1 MADPVDPRCEASEMA
16 PSRVHLA
23 EARQIAGELATIART
38 GLVLPGSIAE
48 RHMVCGRTNCACH
61 AEPDRRHGPYYQ
73 WTRKVAKKTVGRFLS
88 RDQRDDYERWIAND
102 RRVHELVRRLE
113 ELGVTALEAD
123 PRSTRQR

>member
-1 MADPVDPRCEASEMA
+1 MA

-48 RHMVCGRTNCACH
+48 RHMVCGRANCACH
-61 AEPDRRHGPYYQ
+61 AETDRRHGPYYQ

-113 ELGVTALEAD
+113 ELGVEALEAD